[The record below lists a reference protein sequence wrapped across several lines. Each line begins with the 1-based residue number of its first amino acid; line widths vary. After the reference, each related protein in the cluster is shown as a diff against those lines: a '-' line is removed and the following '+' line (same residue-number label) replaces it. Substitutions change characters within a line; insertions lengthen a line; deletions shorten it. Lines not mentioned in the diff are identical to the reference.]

1 MNKKLYAAL
10 EGLLYITG
18 EDGLTLSQ
26 IAVAFEIGEDEAR
39 ELVETLKAEYDRNGR
54 GITII
59 NTANVYK
66 MTTSER
72 YYEYYKRIYSDQNR
86 TRLSNAAMEVL
97 AIIAYKQPITRAE
110 IEDIRGTN
118 SDHIVRRL
126 QAMSLIKEVGRLDAP
141 GRPMVFGTTNDFL
154 DYFNLVSLDE
164 LPELLEDIDD
174 SEEPKEQNLFS

>member
-1 MNKKLYAAL
+1 MNKRLYAAL

-26 IAVAFEIGEDEAR
+26 IAVALEVSEEEAKMM
-39 ELVETLKAEYDRNGR
+39 VEMLKNEYDKNGR

-72 YYEYYKRIYSDQNR
+72 YYEYYKRIYQDQHR

-126 QAMSLIKEVGRLDAP
+126 LAMSLIKEVGRLETP
-141 GRPMVFGTTNDFL
+141 GRPMVLGTTDDFL

-174 SEEPKEQNLFS
+174 GEEPKEQSLFS

>member
-1 MNKKLYAAL
+1 MLFISITLKGRRIRLNKRLYAAL

-26 IAVAFEIGEDEAR
+26 IAVALEVSEEEAKMM
-39 ELVETLKAEYDRNGR
+39 VEMLKNEYDKNGR

-72 YYEYYKRIYSDQNR
+72 YYEYYKRIYQDQHR

-97 AIIAYKQPITRAE
+97 AIIAYKQPLKKVVKDTDR
-110 IEDIRGTN
+110 
-118 SDHIVRRL
+118 
-126 QAMSLIKEVGRLDAP
+126 
-141 GRPMVFGTTNDFL
+141 
-154 DYFNLVSLDE
+154 DYFMSAE
-164 LPELLEDIDD
+164 EAQKYGIIDRVVTHR
-174 SEEPKEQNLFS
+174 

>member
-10 EGLLYITG
+10 EGLLYLAG
-18 EDGLTLSQ
+18 EDGLTLTQ
-26 IAVAFEIGEDEAR
+26 IAIALEVSEDDAKLMVEA
-39 ELVETLKAEYDRNGR
+39 LKNEYDRNGR

-59 NTANVYK
+59 HTANAYR

-72 YYEYYKRIYSDQNR
+72 YYEFYKRIYQDQYR

-110 IEDIRGTN
+110 IEHIRGTN

-126 QAMSLIKEVGRLDAP
+126 LAMSLIKEVGRLDAP
-141 GRPMVFGTTNDFL
+141 GKPVLLGTTDDFL

-164 LPELLEDIDD
+164 LPELLEDID
-174 SEEPKEQNLFS
+174 EEKTKEQALFT